1 MKYRTPLKELKLIN
15 LDKYSN
21 KVIVSQKD
29 EINWNVYQDL
39 NVINIVN
46 NDDYHPHGN
55 NDGDDEND
63 TIVDENVNSLK
74 KDTGKDS
81 NKANKDDNVDD
92 DITPKMKSKSN
103 GKRLLEMEDEIY
115 SPISNLYNKRRRKFY
130 N

>member
-15 LDKYSN
+15 LDRYSN

-39 NVINIVN
+39 NVINVVN

-55 NDGDDEND
+55 NDDDEND

-81 NKANKDDNVDD
+81 NKVNKDDNVDD

-103 GKRLLEMEDEIY
+103 GKRLLEMEDEVN

>member
-46 NDDYHPHGN
+46 NDDYHPHGH
-55 NDGDDEND
+55 NDDDEND

-81 NKANKDDNVDD
+81 NKADEDDNVDD
-92 DITPKMKSKSN
+92 DITPKMKYKSN
-103 GKRLLEMEDEIY
+103 GKRLLEMEDEIHT
-115 SPISNLYNKRRRKFY
+115 PIGNLYNKRRRKFY

>member
-46 NDDYHPHGN
+46 NDDYQPHGH
-55 NDGDDEND
+55 NDDDEND

-81 NKANKDDNVDD
+81 NKADEDDNVDD

-103 GKRLLEMEDEIY
+103 GKRLLEMEDEVN